1 MIYNQVEAPVEEP
14 EFTEAP
20 VETPA
25 EETEPTEEEEEL

>member
-20 VETPA
+20 A
-25 EETEPTEEEEEL
+25 EEPEEEIEATEDL